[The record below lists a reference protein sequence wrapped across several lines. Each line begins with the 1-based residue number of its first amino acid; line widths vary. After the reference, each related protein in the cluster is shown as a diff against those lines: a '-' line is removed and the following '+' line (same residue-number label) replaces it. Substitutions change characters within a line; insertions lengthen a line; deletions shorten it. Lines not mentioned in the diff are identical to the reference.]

1 MDSFYVLE
9 CFKYQLVRELGTGS
23 YRRTENMSSIFL
35 DRQCPAHGRYLLT
48 EWLDVNVMMM
58 KDHES

>member
-23 YRRTENMSSIFL
+23 YWRTENMSSIFL
-35 DRQCPAHGRYLLT
+35 DPQRPAHGRYLLT